1 MLAEWA
7 TSGAAYALADWA
19 SPVLIRKWAGNG
31 RGLVKLVPSRASVR
45 PVLAQQG
52 PDRTCL
58 GGKNIS
64 YITLLLGCLNHG
76 FRVCRVIL
84 ILS

>member
-7 TSGAAYALADWA
+7 TSGAAYALADRA

-58 GGKNIS
+58 GGA
-64 YITLLLGCLNHG
+64 LLCRQVLN
-76 FRVCRVIL
+76 
-84 ILS
+84 